1 MYSSYSRG
9 LFYNG
14 QLLKHLSNS
23 WKHALRKMFLLQ
35 SLVNVRWANGGSS
48 SFNSNFKL
56 LIASVTFI
64 EGKIRGSSE
73 MIFQSNGN
81 RT

>member
-1 MYSSYSRG
+1 
-9 LFYNG
+9 
-14 QLLKHLSNS
+14 
-23 WKHALRKMFLLQ
+23 MFLLQ